1 MEQTNAGKMSAKQRS
16 LIALAFLS
24 AGATDVVLGVAIA
37 LFGPGFI
44 GGEPLVDKG
53 LVICGIVLAL
63 GGVGI
68 IWFGRHRYGASRADQ
83 IPSAGLQ
90 GQRLAAAGPIVAAR
104 LASPPEAKRSPNRE
118 YRETGLR
125 RGRNSV
131 ELHDFC

>member
-68 IWFGRHRYGASRADQ
+68 IWFGRHRYGASRADE
-83 IPSAGLQ
+83 IPSAVFKVNG
-90 GQRLAAAGPIVAAR
+90 
-104 LASPPEAKRSPNRE
+104 
-118 YRETGLR
+118 
-125 RGRNSV
+125 
-131 ELHDFC
+131 

>member
-68 IWFGRHRYGASRADQ
+68 IWFGRHRYGAR
-83 IPSAGLQ
+83 Q
-90 GQRLAAAGPIVAAR
+90 GD
-104 LASPPEAKRSPNRE
+104 ERS
-118 YRETGLR
+118 G
-125 RGRNSV
+125 SV
-131 ELHDFC
+131 FKVNG